1 MLGSEVM
8 LTVHLVP
15 ETEVSQNDIFTTCDA
30 LQYFFY
36 SIPFPFLKIALMWDT
51 SQSLRNMRQTTF
63 QVLPTSEVWG

>member
-30 LQYFFY
+30 LQYFFLFY
-36 SIPFPFLKIALMWDT
+36 SI
-51 SQSLRNMRQTTF
+51 SLFKNCSHVGHIPEFEKHETDDISGSSH
-63 QVLPTSEVWG
+63 L